1 MEIKNYIKSPKKFN
15 VEELL
20 NFLATYLNISDDVQ
34 LTIAYNNKL
43 LNSLSTDNLKFT
55 AILCNPVTKHY
66 VLYIREGCGSQY
78 TLCHEMV
85 HLHQYERG
93 DLKISSD
100 YKTVTWKGDTFD
112 TSTSYEDREWE
123 KEAFS
128 KQGFLW
134 KQFKKHKRKQK

>member
-20 NFLATYLNISDDVQ
+20 NFLAAYLDITDDVQ
-34 LTIAYNNKL
+34 LTITYNNKL
-43 LNSLSTDNLKFT
+43 LNRLSTDKLEFM
-55 AILCNPVTKHY
+55 AILCNPIPKHY
-66 VLYIREGCGSQY
+66 ILYIREGYASQY

-100 YKTVTWKGDTFD
+100 YKTVTWKGETFD
-112 TSTSYEDREWE
+112 ITISYEDREWE

-128 KQGFLW
+128 KQGLLW
-134 KQFKKHKRKQK
+134 KQFKKYKRKQ